1 LNRVFQLLLSEK
13 FPFSLGRLWVLLQS
27 KRNLGSVPDYC
38 NVIRLARPP
47 KDYRE
52 KGKLSAIQLNLSEE
66 FNLSSQ
72 DKLSVPPHLSVWVD
86 CLTMPTQA
94 YAFLPDDSPRKL
106 VLRLNVE
113 KICALVGH
121 SNRSES
127 YPNLLKVIWVHIF
140 QDINGNKMRDCRQ
153 GAVGHSGITGLDEQQ
168 LPNGLSKSDFKLI
181 RKDLRAQ
188 LAELASK
195 DCFMMTEE

>member
-1 LNRVFQLLLSEK
+1 
-13 FPFSLGRLWVLLQS
+13 
-27 KRNLGSVPDYC
+27 VPDYC
-38 NVIRLARPP
+38 NVIRLARPS

-52 KGKLSAIQLNLSEE
+52 KGKLSAIQLNLAEE
-66 FNLSSQ
+66 FNPSSQ

-86 CLTMPTQA
+86 CLTMPRQA

-113 KICALVGH
+113 KICALVGR
-121 SNRSES
+121 SNSSES

-140 QDINGNKMRDCRQ
+140 QDINDSQIRDRRQ
-153 GAVGHSGITGLDEQQ
+153 GAAGHSGITGLDEKQI
-168 LPNGLSKSDFKLI
+168 PHSLSKSDFKLI
-181 RKDLRAQ
+181 RKNLRVQ

-195 DCFMMTEE
+195 DCFIMTEE

>member
-1 LNRVFQLLLSEK
+1 M
-13 FPFSLGRLWVLLQS
+13 
-27 KRNLGSVPDYC
+27 
-38 NVIRLARPP
+38 IRLARPP

-66 FNLSSQ
+66 FNLSTQ

-86 CLTMPTQA
+86 CLTSARQA
-94 YAFLPDDSPRKL
+94 YAFLPSDSPRKL

-113 KICALVGH
+113 KICTIVGR
-121 SNRSES
+121 SSISES

-140 QDINGNKMRDCRQ
+140 QDINGNQIRDRRQ
-153 GAVGHSGITGLDEQQ
+153 GAIGHSGITGLDEQQ
-168 LPNGLSKSDFKLI
+168 VPHGLSKSEFRLI

-195 DCFMMTEE
+195 DCFMIAEE

>member
-1 LNRVFQLLLSEK
+1 LVR
-13 FPFSLGRLWVLLQS
+13 LQS
-27 KRNLGSVPDYC
+27 GRNLASVPVYC
-38 NVIRLARPP
+38 NVIRLARLP

-52 KGKLSAIQLNLSEE
+52 KGKISAIQLNLSEE

-86 CLTMPTQA
+86 CLTTPRQA
-94 YAFLPDDSPRKL
+94 YAFLPNDSPRKL

-113 KICALVGH
+113 KICTLVGR
-121 SNRSES
+121 SNSSQS
-127 YPNLLKVIWVHIF
+127 YPNLLKVMWVHIF
-140 QDINGNKMRDCRQ
+140 QDIDGKQIRDRRQ
-153 GAVGHSGITGLDEQQ
+153 GSAGHSGITGLDEQQ
-168 LPNGLSKSDFKLI
+168 IPHGLAKSDFKLI

-195 DCFMMTEE
+195 DSFIMTEE